1 MCIRNS
7 QYWLQL
13 GNLGGINGEEKIV
26 DSFFLLDNF
35 FSLFKWF
42 ICADITSVIFKNVY
56 KNVVS
61 PYYLCKHCAKA
72 LGDSKVIPIGN
83 LQFFQHVNK

>member
-1 MCIRNS
+1 MYIRNS

-13 GNLGGINGEEKIV
+13 GNLGGINGEEKVV
-26 DSFFLLDNF
+26 DLIL
-35 FSLFKWF
+35 
-42 ICADITSVIFKNVY
+42 KNVY

-61 PYYLCKHCAKA
+61 PYYLCKYCAKA